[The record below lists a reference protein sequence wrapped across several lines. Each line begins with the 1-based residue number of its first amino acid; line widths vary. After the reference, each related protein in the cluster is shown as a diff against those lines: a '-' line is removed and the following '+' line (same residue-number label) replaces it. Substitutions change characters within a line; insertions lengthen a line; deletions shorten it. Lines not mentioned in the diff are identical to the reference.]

1 MKRKQDLI
9 YQFLLIFFVLFLFW
23 LVVDSEVLFGSKTD
37 WISQHVVFPE
47 YLRTLFYDTGELFP
61 NFAPHIGAGQNI
73 YVLSYYGLL
82 NPIIMLS
89 YLFPQVSM
97 VDYIITTNY
106 VLFLCTGLLF
116 YHFMRSHKKSP
127 NISLLTTLLVIFSS
141 CLLFHFHRHFM
152 FVNYMPFL
160 ILGLMGIDR
169 YFKTN
174 KKWIYMLSI
183 FMMIMMSYYYSVTG
197 IFVMVIY
204 GIYQYIRVHEKITVR
219 EFLKDGIRF
228 IIPIVVAILMAGV
241 LLLPTAYTIL
251 NGRTDQTTSIQLA
264 SLFIPDLNLDGL
276 LYGTYSLGFT
286 SVILFALIENLFSEK
301 RENKWL
307 SIAVICV
314 LVFPIFIYLLNGTLY
329 VRDKILLPFLPLMG
343 ILLADFLE
351 MFKNKELHLK
361 VLYISTA
368 VIVLLALIQNEQ
380 EIFFYIDIV
389 IMWIILFIGSKIGY
403 RTICIGTIIL
413 VAFTNFIIANAS
425 DQYVTKEE
433 YNTYFSKE
441 KQELIDQ
448 VLEKEDKIVRS
459 NQLDDP
465 LYTINKIYRDNYY
478 QTSIYSSTYNANYRN
493 FYDSVFEHPLSHR
506 NSLITSQTNNILY
519 QMFMGVQY
527 VTTKRKAPVGYRKV
541 AGEEG
546 ETSIYKNANVLP
558 IGYVSYQTLNE
569 EVFDKIEFPYKDEVL
584 LNQTVTKNSSND
596 QYETH
601 IKEIDLQTTPKYIES
616 GIDYRKTDQGY
627 HIDVSETSMMQ
638 LKLDHSLKNKILII
652 SFDVKN
658 QPDCSVGDLRI
669 TINQVKNKL
678 TCSDWLYQNHNDTF
692 KYVISSSKAT
702 ATLTIGF
709 DPGSYDLENIHVYEL
724 DYNDIK
730 DVKKSKDEWKL
741 NTDKSKGDVLT
752 GKVTAKQDGYFT
764 TSIPYDEG
772 FTVLVDGKEVE
783 YEMVNKGFVGFPIEE
798 GTHTVTLEYQSP
810 WFRAGVFLSGIGLL
824 SALVIILF
832 DIKKRK

>member
-1 MKRKQDLI
+1 MKRKQDVI

-23 LVVDSEVLFGSKTD
+23 IVVDSNVLFGSKTD
-37 WISQHVVFPE
+37 WISQHIVIPE

-97 VDYIITTNY
+97 VDYMITSNY

-116 YHFMRSHKKSP
+116 YHFIRSHKKSP
-127 NISLLTTLLVIFSS
+127 NVSFLTTLLIILSS
-141 CLLFHFHRHFM
+141 CLLFQFHRQFM

-160 ILGLMGIDR
+160 VLGLIGIDY

-174 KKWIYMLSI
+174 KKWIYMLAT

-197 IFVMVIY
+197 IFVMIIY
-204 GIYQYIRVHEKITVR
+204 GIYQYIHIHDKITVKK
-219 EFLKDGIRF
+219 FLKDGIVF
-228 IIPIVVAILMAGV
+228 FIPIVVAIFISGI

-251 NGRTDQTTSIQLA
+251 NGRTDEATSIQLV

-276 LYGTYSLGFT
+276 LYGSYSLGFT
-286 SVILFALIENLFSEK
+286 SIILFALIENLYSKK

-307 SIAVICV
+307 SITVICV

-351 MFKNKELHLK
+351 KFKNKELHLK
-361 VLYISTA
+361 TLYIVTA
-368 VIVLLALIQNEQ
+368 MIVLLALIQNEQ
-380 EIFFYIDIV
+380 ETFFYIDIV
-389 IMWIILFIGSKIGY
+389 MMWIVLFIGSKIGY
-403 RTICIGTIIL
+403 RRICLGTIML
-413 VAFTNFIIANAS
+413 VAFTNFIMVNAS
-425 DQYVTKEE
+425 EQYVTKEE
-433 YNTYFSKE
+433 YNTYFSEE
-441 KQELIDQ
+441 KQVLIDE

-459 NQLDDP
+459 NQLDDT
-465 LYTINKIYRDNYY
+465 LYTINKIYRNNYY
-478 QTSIYSSTYNANYRN
+478 QTSIYSSTYNADYRN
-493 FYDSVFEHPLSHR
+493 FYDSVFGHPLVHR

-527 VTTKRKAPVGYRKV
+527 VTTERKAPVGYRKI

-546 ETSIYKNANVLP
+546 EASIYENKNVLP

-569 EVFDKIEFPYKDEVL
+569 KVFDTIAFPYKDEVL
-584 LNQTVTKNSSND
+584 LNQTVTKDSDND

-616 GIDYRKTDQGY
+616 GIDFRKTEQGY
-627 HIDVSETSMMQ
+627 HIDVSETSVMQ

-652 SFDVKN
+652 TFDIKN
-658 QPDCSVGDLRI
+658 QPSCSEGDLRI
-669 TINQVKNKL
+669 TINQVRNKL
-678 TCSDWLYQNHNDTF
+678 TCSDWLYQNYNNTF
-692 KYVISSSKAT
+692 KYVISSSTAT

-709 DPGSYDLENIHVYEL
+709 DPSSYDLENIHVYEL

-741 NTDKSKGDVLT
+741 DKNASKGNILT
-752 GKVTAKQDGYFT
+752 GKVTAKKEGYFT

-772 FTVLVDGKEVE
+772 FTVLVDGQEVE
-783 YEMVNKGFVGFPIEE
+783 YGKVNKGFVGFPIEK
-798 GTHTVTLEYQSP
+798 GTHTVTLKYQSP
-810 WFRAGVFLSGIGLL
+810 WFQTGVFLSGFGVLC
-824 SALVIILF
+824 ALMIIVF
-832 DIKKRK
+832 DLKKSN

>member
-1 MKRKQDLI
+1 MKKKQDLI

-23 LVVDSEVLFGSKTD
+23 LVVDSDVLFGSKTD

-97 VDYIITTNY
+97 VDYIITINY
-106 VLFLCTGLLF
+106 VLFLCTGLFF

-160 ILGLMGIDR
+160 ILGLMGIDH

-174 KKWIYMLSI
+174 KKWIYMLST

-204 GIYQYIRVHEKITVR
+204 GIYQYIRVHEKITVQ

-228 IIPIVVAILMAGV
+228 IIPIVVTILMAGV

-351 MFKNKELHLK
+351 KFKNKELHLK

-493 FYDSVFEHPLSHR
+493 FYDSVFGHPLSHR

-519 QMFMGVQY
+519 QMFMGIQY

-546 ETSIYKNANVLP
+546 ETSIYKNTNVLP
-558 IGYVSYQTLNE
+558 IGYVSYKTLNE

-824 SALVIILF
+824 SALVIIIF